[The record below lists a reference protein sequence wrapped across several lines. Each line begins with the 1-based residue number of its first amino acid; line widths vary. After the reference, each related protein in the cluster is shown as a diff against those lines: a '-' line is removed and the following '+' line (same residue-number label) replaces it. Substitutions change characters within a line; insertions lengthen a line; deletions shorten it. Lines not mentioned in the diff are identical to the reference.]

1 MTATRLLLLGAV
13 RERGSAHGYQVRR
26 DLESWGVQFWGSVQ
40 QGSIYHGL
48 RKLHGDGFLERVAA
62 QESAESGPARTTYSL
77 TPQGEAAFNE
87 LLETALSS
95 DKTDLS
101 MTIAGIGF
109 MTELTRERVLEL
121 LRTRVRSYLEWRAR
135 VVNPYEQEP
144 DADWQH
150 HVEAIRLWAHTADS
164 SLEWTRALIS
174 RLEAGDYVMAG
185 EG

>member
-26 DLESWGVQFWGSVQ
+26 DLESWGVQFWGNVQ

-48 RKLHGDGFLERVAA
+48 RKLRDEGFLRQAAEERGEA
-62 QESAESGPARTTYSL
+62 GPARTTYTL
-77 TPQGEAAFNE
+77 TAQGDDAFHE

-95 DKTDLS
+95 DQAGLA

-109 MTELTRERVLEL
+109 MTELTRQRVLEL
-121 LRTRVRSYLEWRAR
+121 LRIRVRSYTEWRAR
-135 VVNPYEQEP
+135 VVDPYENEP

-150 HVEAIRLWAHTADS
+150 HVEAIRLWSHTADS
-164 SLEWTRALIS
+164 ALEWTRALIA
-174 RLEAGDYVMAG
+174 RLESGEYVMAG
-185 EG
+185 ES

>member
-13 RERGSAHGYQVRR
+13 RERGAAHGYQIRR
-26 DLESWGVQFWGSVQ
+26 DLESWGVQFWGNVQ

-48 RKLHGDGFLERVAA
+48 RKLHDDGFLQQAAAERGEA
-62 QESAESGPARTTYSL
+62 GPARTTYTL
-77 TPQGEAAFNE
+77 TARGEEVFHE

-95 DKTDLS
+95 DSAGLA

-109 MTELTRERVLEL
+109 MTELTRQRVLEL
-121 LRTRVRSYLEWRAR
+121 LRMRVRSYTEWRAR
-135 VVNPYEQEP
+135 VVDPYEQEP

-164 SLEWTRALIS
+164 ALEWTRALIG
-174 RLEAGDYVMAG
+174 RLESGDYVMAG
-185 EG
+185 ES